1 MCIIEKGSIQIF
13 LDDKSPKQQLEQMIK
28 EIGPGSSFGVFGFLS
43 GVRGHEKFRSV
54 GFTKLLLIS
63 RDDMLEAIKDFPEDK
78 EKLCTLKDDILF
90 NNGYETAKLL
100 K

>member
-1 MCIIEKGSIQIF
+1 
-13 LDDKSPKQQLEQMIK
+13 
-28 EIGPGSSFGVFGFLS
+28 
-43 GVRGHEKFRSV
+43 
-54 GFTKLLLIS
+54 
-63 RDDMLEAIKDFPEDK
+63 MLEAIKDFPEDK